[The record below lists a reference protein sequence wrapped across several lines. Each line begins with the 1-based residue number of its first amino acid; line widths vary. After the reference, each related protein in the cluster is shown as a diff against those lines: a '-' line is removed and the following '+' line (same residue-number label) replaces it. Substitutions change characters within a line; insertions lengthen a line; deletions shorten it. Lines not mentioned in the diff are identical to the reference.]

1 MLLEPNDE
9 VDQKWEDFIDE
20 RVSEH
25 LTDTLITVLDDLG
38 LFDKV
43 EEGLKEEIL
52 KQIEAEYAD
61 TPIDYV
67 SPGAEQWH

>member
-9 VDQKWEDFIDE
+9 VNQKWEDFIDE

-25 LTDTLITVLDDLG
+25 LTDTMCAVLDDLG
-38 LFDKV
+38 LFDQI
-43 EEGLKEEIL
+43 EARLKEEIE
-52 KQIEAEYAD
+52 KIVEAEYAD
-61 TPIDYV
+61 TPIDYI